1 MNINYIKV
9 ISKSGRYYIFD
20 AISNNIYELE
30 KEDFELINDLKD
42 LGYKSTLRENVLNM
56 EGMHNNA
63 INNAKTLII
72 ELTEE
77 CNIRC
82 TYCVFDDAYDSER
95 NHGNKYI
102 SEDMAIQEINKFYT
116 RTNGTEAYL
125 VFYGGEPLL
134 NFKLIKNL
142 VSYADDLSKNKF
154 KYSFTTNAVS
164 LSSDKFDFLVEHNFK
179 ITISID
185 GPKNVHDSR
194 RLSKNGKGTF
204 DIVLKNLNKFRE
216 FNFEYFYKNVDFNCT
231 ISNTDEIDEINNFF
245 ISNDLFKKEKV
256 RFSPII
262 QKSIQLDKEISSS
275 ISEDEFISSLKSR
288 KPILFKSDDNIGI
301 VQESFLG
308 DIVKKIRYRLL
319 DEKAMERKKICIPFA
334 NRTYVRVDG
343 SIQFCERI
351 QNYNPVTS
359 QENLVIQSKKIY
371 DQFYLMKSKSCEACF
386 AYNFCEMCPAS
397 FIEEGRFS
405 QKFAID
411 KCNEFRLNVEK
422 AMNIYINS
430 ME

>member
-1 MNINYIKV
+1 MNNINYIKV
-9 ISKSGRYYIFD
+9 ISKAGRYYIFD

-42 LGYKSTLRENVLNM
+42 LGYKSTLRENVLNV

-204 DIVLKNLNKFRE
+204 DIVLKNLNKLRE

-288 KPILFKSDDNIGI
+288 KPVLFKSDDNIGI

-308 DIVKKIRYRLL
+308 DIVKKLCFTSALMRYDKIDYLL
-319 DEKAMERKKICIPFA
+319 R
-334 NRTYVRVDG
+334 
-343 SIQFCERI
+343 
-351 QNYNPVTS
+351 
-359 QENLVIQSKKIY
+359 NLMLFGNLYPI
-371 DQFYLMKSKSCEACF
+371 
-386 AYNFCEMCPAS
+386 
-397 FIEEGRFS
+397 
-405 QKFAID
+405 
-411 KCNEFRLNVEK
+411 LNVLNYQFGGQFQIYFGEWIK
-422 AMNIYINS
+422 ITHLIFGKNTRTNRLANIMIHS
-430 ME
+430 SSPHKQ